1 MGGIARVKGHAAVI
15 SQKVRFRWLD
25 ALIIALLAAFAVF
38 IGYRIKVGLNYK
50 WHWASMPQYLVF
62 RNPDTGRW
70 AANYIL
76 QGLFTTLRLS
86 IWAMVLATLIGIVL
100 GVFRTTKSLFLR
112 MVGRTYVEIIRNL
125 PPLVLVFIFYFFVAD
140 QIMPLLG
147 LEPFVRSRSP
157 QTQAVL
163 GVLFAP
169 VSRFTQFISA
179 IVTIAVFEGA
189 YIIEIIRAGIESIER
204 GQREAAYVLG
214 LSWLDQ
220 MRLIIMPQAIK
231 RILPALAGQFIST
244 IKDSAIVAAISIG
257 ELTYQGMQLAAST
270 QFTFEVWLTVALLY
284 LVLTL
289 TLSLGVSRLEKSLRK
304 SD

>member
-1 MGGIARVKGHAAVI
+1 MIA
-15 SQKVRFRWLD
+15 QKVRFRWLD
-25 ALIIALLAAFAVF
+25 AVIIAVLAAFVAYL
-38 IGYRIKVGLNYK
+38 GYRIKVGLNYK
-50 WHWASMPQYLVF
+50 WHWASIPQYLVF
-62 RNPDTGRW
+62 RNQDTGRW
-70 AANYIL
+70 AVNYIL
-76 QGLFTTLRLS
+76 EGLFTTLRLS
-86 IWAMVLATLIGIVL
+86 VWATLLATLIGVVL

-112 MVGRTYVEIIRNL
+112 MIGRTYVEIVRNL

-179 IVTIAVFEGA
+179 VVTIAAFEGA
-189 YIIEIIRAGIESIER
+189 YITEIIRAGIESVER
-204 GQREAAYVLG
+204 GQREAAYALG
-214 LSWLDQ
+214 LSWFDQ
-220 MRLIIMPQAIK
+220 MRLIILPQAIK

-244 IKDSAIVAAISIG
+244 IKDSAIVAAISIQ
-257 ELTYQGMQLAAST
+257 ELTYQGMQLAVST
-270 QFTFEVWLTVALLY
+270 HFTFEVWLMVALLY

-289 TLSLGVSRLEKSLRK
+289 SLSLGVSRLEKRLRR

>member
-1 MGGIARVKGHAAVI
+1 MIA
-15 SQKVRFRWLD
+15 QKVRFRWLD
-25 ALIIALLAAFAVF
+25 ALLIALLAAFAVF
-38 IGYRIKVGLNYK
+38 IGYRIKVGLNYR
-50 WHWASMPQYLVF
+50 WNWAAMPQYLVF

-70 AANYIL
+70 AVNYIL
-76 QGLFTTLRLS
+76 AGLFTTLRLS
-86 IWAMVLATLIGIVL
+86 IWATILATLIGIVL
-100 GVFRTTKSLFLR
+100 GVFRTTRSLFLR
-112 MVGRTYVEIIRNL
+112 MIGRTYVEIVRNL

-169 VSRFTQFISA
+169 VSRFTQFLSA
-179 IVTIAVFEGA
+179 VVTIAAFEGA
-189 YIIEIIRAGIESIER
+189 YITEIIRAGIESVER
-204 GQREAAYVLG
+204 GQREAAYALG
-214 LSWLDQ
+214 LSWWDQ
-220 MRLIIMPQAIK
+220 LRLIILPQAIK

-244 IKDSAIVAAISIG
+244 IKDSAIVAAISIQ
-257 ELTYQGMQLAAST
+257 ELTYQGMQLAVST
-270 QFTFEVWLTVALLY
+270 HFTFEVWLMVAVLY

-289 TLSLGVSRLEKSLRK
+289 SLSLGVSRLEKNLRK

>member
-1 MGGIARVKGHAAVI
+1 VIA
-15 SQKVRFRWLD
+15 QKVRFRWLD
-25 ALIIALLAAFAVF
+25 GLIIALLAAFAAF
-38 IGYRIKVGLNYK
+38 IGYRLTAGLNYK
-50 WHWASMPQYLVF
+50 WHWASIPQYLVF
-62 RNPDTGRW
+62 HNPGTGRW
-70 AANYIL
+70 TANYIL

-86 IWAMVLATLIGIVL
+86 IWATVLATLIGTVL
-100 GVFRTTKSLFLR
+100 GIFRTTRSLFLR
-112 MVGRTYVEIIRNL
+112 MIGRTYVEIIRNL

-147 LEPFVRSRSP
+147 LEPFVRSRSEG
-157 QTQAVL
+157 TRELL

-169 VSRFTQFISA
+169 VSLFTQFISA
-179 IVTIAVFEGA
+179 VITISVFEGA
-189 YIIEIIRAGIESIER
+189 YITEIIRAGIESVER
-204 GQREAAYVLG
+204 GQREAAYALG

-220 MRLIIMPQAIK
+220 MRLIILPQAVK

-244 IKDSAIVAAISIG
+244 IKDSAIVAAISIQ
-257 ELTYQGMQLAAST
+257 ELTYQGMQLAVST
-270 QFTFEVWLTVALLY
+270 HFIFEVWIMVAVLY

>member
-1 MGGIARVKGHAAVI
+1 VIA
-15 SQKVRFRWLD
+15 QKVRFRWLD
-25 ALIIALLAAFAVF
+25 AVIIAALAAFAVF

-50 WHWASMPQYLVF
+50 WHWASIPQYLVF

-86 IWAMVLATLIGIVL
+86 IWATIMATLIGIVL

-112 MVGRTYVEIIRNL
+112 MIGRTYVEITRNL

-147 LEPFVRSRSP
+147 LEPFVRSLSP
-157 QTQAVL
+157 RAQAVL
-163 GVLFAP
+163 EVLFAP
-169 VSRFTQFISA
+169 VSRFTQFISSA
-179 IVTIAVFEGA
+179 VTIAVFEGA
-189 YIIEIIRAGIESIER
+189 YITEIIRAGIESVER
-204 GQREAAYVLG
+204 GQREAAYALG

-220 MRLIIMPQAIK
+220 MRLIILPQAIK

-244 IKDSAIVAAISIG
+244 IKDSAIVAAISIQ
-257 ELTYQGMQLAAST
+257 ELTYQGMQLAVST
-270 QFTFEVWLTVALLY
+270 HFTFEVWLLVAVLY

-289 TLSLGVSRLEKSLRK
+289 SLSLGVSRLESRLRR

>member
-1 MGGIARVKGHAAVI
+1 VIA
-15 SQKVRFRWLD
+15 QKVRFRWLD
-25 ALIIALLAAFAVF
+25 AVIIAALAAFAVF

-50 WHWASMPQYLVF
+50 WHWASIPQYLVF

-86 IWAMVLATLIGIVL
+86 IWATIMATLIGIVL

-112 MVGRTYVEIIRNL
+112 MIGRTYVEITRNL

-147 LEPFVRSRSP
+147 LEPFVRSISP
-157 QTQAVL
+157 RAQAVL
-163 GVLFAP
+163 EVLFAP
-169 VSRFTQFISA
+169 VSRFTQFISSA
-179 IVTIAVFEGA
+179 VTIAVFEGA
-189 YIIEIIRAGIESIER
+189 YITEIIRAGIESVER
-204 GQREAAYVLG
+204 GQREAAYALG

-220 MRLIIMPQAIK
+220 MRLIILPQAIK

-244 IKDSAIVAAISIG
+244 IKDSAIVAAISIQ
-257 ELTYQGMQLAAST
+257 ELTYQGMQLAVST
-270 QFTFEVWLTVALLY
+270 HFTFEVWLLVAVLY

-289 TLSLGVSRLEKSLRK
+289 SLSLGVSRLESRLRR

>member
-1 MGGIARVKGHAAVI
+1 LAVI
-15 SQKVRFRWLD
+15 SQRVRFRWLD
-25 ALIIALLAAFAVF
+25 ALIIALLAAFAIF
-38 IGYRIKVGLNYK
+38 ISYRIKVGLNYK

-62 RNPDTGRW
+62 RNPNTGRW

-76 QGLFTTLRLS
+76 QGLFTTLKLS
-86 IWAMVLATLIGIVL
+86 IWAAILATLIGIVL

-112 MVGRTYVEIIRNL
+112 MIGRTYVEIIRNL

-179 IVTIAVFEGA
+179 IITIAVFEGA
-189 YIIEIIRAGIESIER
+189 YIVEIIRAGIESIER

-220 MRLIIMPQAIK
+220 MRLVVLPQAIK

-257 ELTYQGMQLAAST
+257 ELTYQGMQLAVST
-270 QFTFEVWLTVALLY
+270 QFTFEVWLMVAVLY

>member
-1 MGGIARVKGHAAVI
+1 VIA
-15 SQKVRFRWLD
+15 QKVRFRWPD
-25 ALIIALLAAFAVF
+25 ALIIAVLLAFAVF

-70 AANYIL
+70 AVNYIL
-76 QGLFTTLRLS
+76 EGLFTTLRLS
-86 IWAMVLATLIGIVL
+86 VWATILATLIGIVL
-100 GVFRTTKSLFLR
+100 GVFRTTRSLFLR
-112 MVGRTYVEIIRNL
+112 MVGRTYVEIVRNL

-140 QIMPLLG
+140 QLMPLLG

-163 GVLFAP
+163 AVLFSPA
-169 VSRFTQFISA
+169 SRFTQFLSA
-179 IVTIAVFEGA
+179 VVTIAAFEGA
-189 YIIEIIRAGIESIER
+189 YITEIIRAGIESVER
-204 GQREAAYVLG
+204 GQREAAYALG

-220 MRLIIMPQAIK
+220 MRLIILPQAVK

-244 IKDSAIVAAISIG
+244 IKDSAIVAAISIQ
-257 ELTYQGMQLAAST
+257 ELTYQGMQLAVST
-270 QFTFEVWLTVALLY
+270 HFTFEVWLMVAVLY

-289 TLSLGVSRLEKSLRK
+289 SLSLGVSRLEKNLRK

>member
-1 MGGIARVKGHAAVI
+1 VIA
-15 SQKVRFRWLD
+15 QKVRFRWLD
-25 ALIIALLAAFAVF
+25 ALIVAALAASAVF

-62 RNPDTGRW
+62 RNSDTGRW

-76 QGLFTTLRLS
+76 QGLLTTLRLS
-86 IWAMVLATLIGIVL
+86 IWATILATLIGIVL

-112 MVGRTYVEIIRNL
+112 MIGRTYVEITRNL

-147 LEPFVRSRSP
+147 LEPFVRSSSP
-157 QTQAVL
+157 QAQAVL
-163 GVLFAP
+163 EVLFAP
-169 VSRFTQFISA
+169 VSRFTQFLSA
-179 IVTIAVFEGA
+179 VVTIAAFEGA
-189 YIIEIIRAGIESIER
+189 YITEIIRAGIESVER
-204 GQREAAYVLG
+204 GQREAAYALG
-214 LSWLDQ
+214 LSWFDQ
-220 MRLIIMPQAIK
+220 MRLIILPQAIK

-244 IKDSAIVAAISIG
+244 IKDSAIVAAISIQ
-257 ELTYQGMQLAAST
+257 ELTYQGMQLAVST
-270 QFTFEVWLTVALLY
+270 HFTFEVWLLVAVLY

-289 TLSLGVSRLEKSLRK
+289 SLSLGVSRLESRLRR